1 MIEAIYNAMVLK
13 FLNQLEKAALQYSNN
28 AKKKQKISNYTTV
41 IIIQVRKV
49 KALTNISCILGS

>member
-28 AKKKQKISNYTTV
+28 AKKTKDK
-41 IIIQVRKV
+41 
-49 KALTNISCILGS
+49 